1 MFPDCTISTSHPSP
15 SPSISM
21 LAGSCIIPGNPDIAG
36 VGVRI
41 AIYVQNLLCFF
52 PAFWALVD
60 GKVTETELES
70 AETQATTNLV
80 LAFAILISSMV
91 QATTLGLTS
100 YHASIV
106 LNMSWMNNTNAFIYF
121 LLYVQ
126 HKSQATSVSGDVVE
140 PTFKAWARHI
150 RCSFLPGTKPGR
162 GNDASIAESGQF
174 GGPSVQALGDE
185 TGMRESKAS

>member
-1 MFPDCTISTSHPSP
+1 MATAIVLCK
-15 SPSISM
+15 
-21 LAGSCIIPGNPDIAG
+21 IPANPDIAG
-36 VGVRI
+36 IGVRI
-41 AIYVQNLLCFF
+41 AIYVQNLLCFI

-70 AETQATTNLV
+70 AEKQATTNLV
-80 LAFAILISSMV
+80 LAFAILISAMV

-126 HKSQATSVSGDVVE
+126 HKSQPLPGSGNVVE
-140 PTFKAWARHI
+140 PTFSAWARHI
-150 RCSFLPGTKPGR
+150 RYSFLPGTHPTY
-162 GNDASIAESGQF
+162 
-174 GGPSVQALGDE
+174 L
-185 TGMRESKAS
+185 